1 MLRNEQKMQIYF
13 YISWINS
20 APEGLMDIALRI
32 GAIDIS
38 AAYRS
43 QWIFEL
49 SVANDLGSV

>member
-1 MLRNEQKMQIYF
+1 
-13 YISWINS
+13 
-20 APEGLMDIALRI
+20 MDIALRI